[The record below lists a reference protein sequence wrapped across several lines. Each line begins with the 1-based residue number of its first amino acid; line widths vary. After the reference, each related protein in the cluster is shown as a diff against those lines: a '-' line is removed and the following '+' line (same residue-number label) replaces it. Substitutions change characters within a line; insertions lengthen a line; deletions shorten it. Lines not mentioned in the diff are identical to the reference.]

1 MGDLLKK
8 IISAAMRGFAL
19 VALVLV
25 AGSYAVETG
34 VTPLELDPIDSY
46 GYEMGEAE
54 HESHSQAAGAAMSTQ
69 KLAREATAA
78 VKAEEAEDAKLASQ
92 KVTAI
97 EAAQDR
103 MEQKV
108 HREDKAAAQE
118 SMIEKAATTTAA
130 ATKIARQEEIEM
142 SKAENVVKK
151 TAAADSITDA
161 KMAAE
166 TAQVKHEQA
175 KEAQEQK
182 AMNKANS
189 VMEQKDAKIAKITAS
204 EMNDTKMMSRK
215 DAKIQSLQ
223 HENHGLAVLAANEKQ
238 AIGDEK
244 IQHQTDV
251 RDVVNAPL

>member
-1 MGDLLKK
+1 MG
-8 IISAAMRGFAL
+8 ISAAMRGFAL

-78 VKAEEAEDAKLASQ
+78 VKAEE
-92 KVTAI
+92 VTAI

-142 SKAENVVKK
+142 SKAEKVVKK

-161 KMAAE
+161 KMAVE